1 MCARRSPTSSVDR
14 KRADYQGSINVQSVV
29 MHCRE
34 WRANHLRKLE
44 INVGIQPRE
53 LTYRGFGYVI
63 CIRKFWI
70 RAKFPDGEV
79 IFVRPP
85 FETTAPIGDL
95 TVGTTATVERE
106 VGQSAE
112 VSDSLKAIWNVR
124 RKRALQNA
132 TSLAVPTARGRAG

>member
-1 MCARRSPTSSVDR
+1 MKIVTDCAADMTAEELEQLSVTQ
-14 KRADYQGSINVQSVV
+14 AP
-29 MHCRE
+29 
-34 WRANHLRKLE
+34 LF
-44 INVGIQPRE
+44 IQ
-53 LTYRGFGYVI
+53 
-63 CIRKFWI
+63 
-70 RAKFPDGEV
+70 FPDGEV